1 MNLLASSI
9 TITKNPRIIAATV
22 SKKTTHAQLD
32 DIARL
37 FNTIGGIGGFDHVL
51 HGARHAKERDGDCNR
66 RHHNI
71 AAAIIKR
78 CLQLCTDETR
88 DISGQIGL
96 ERRYCVVDLHQT
108 NDKRRDGDQRRD

>member
-71 AAAIIKR
+71 AAAMATNAATSGKNASVAKYAAPAA
-78 CLQLCTDETR
+78 CTPMFLSL
-88 DISGQIGL
+88 IASL
-96 ERRYCVVDLHQT
+96 V
-108 NDKRRDGDQRRD
+108 